1 MEIFRRA
8 GTKIDYS
15 LTRQLIADWRFPIWM
30 LIGSICAACGSPG
43 SNGTADVLGS
53 PVASIPTP
61 ESGLDTWAVRFSP
74 DGTRIVLGS
83 FYQQFDVWEWRAKRK
98 EATLPLPRGAN
109 PSTLINAIDFS
120 NDGRYLAVGTAG
132 AGEIAVRIFDS
143 KDWSVAADVLDTSPG
158 GVTALEF
165 APGGSQLF
173 FVKDGNGTKGENLFA
188 YDVRSRQMS
197 WSLALPKF
205 IPSSVSVSPNGK
217 WVAVEGGAF
226 LPPPP
231 DTMNTDERLKRGFL
245 RLQMQII
252 QLPEGTV
259 SRISEPHVSGRL
271 DWSSDGTRIA
281 IAGDG
286 ATEILMFPSGESLDI
301 DRQSGT
307 GHMTAS
313 FSPDG
318 RYFIQGDM
326 NGKGTGQGLFIW
338 DSTRRHLLQH
348 MRGNISS
355 VDMTR
360 DSHYLAAGGRD
371 KTTIFL
377 VK

>member
-1 MEIFRRA
+1 MEIFRPGKA
-8 GTKIDYS
+8 KVEYS
-15 LTRQLIADWRFPIWM
+15 PSGPFGPAWQFPIWM
-30 LIGSICAACGSPG
+30 LIGVLCVACGGPG
-43 SNGTADVLGS
+43 SNGSADVLGS
-53 PVASIPTP
+53 RVATIPTP
-61 ESGLDTWAVRFSP
+61 ESGLDTWAARFSP

-98 EATLPLPRGAN
+98 EATLSLPRGAN
-109 PSTLINAIDFS
+109 PSAVINAVDFS
-120 NDGRYLAVGTAG
+120 NDGRYLAVATAG

-143 KDWSVAADVLDTSPG
+143 RDWSVAADVLDSSPG

-165 APGGSQLF
+165 APGGSQLI
-173 FVKDGNGTKGENLFA
+173 FVKDGDGTKGENLFA
-188 YDVRSRQMS
+188 YDVHSRQMS

-205 IPSSVSVSPNGK
+205 VPSSISVSPDGN
-217 WVAVEGGAF
+217 WAAVEGGAF

-231 DTMNTDERLKRGFL
+231 ESMDTNERLKRGFL

-252 QLPEGTV
+252 QLPKANV
-259 SRISEPHVSGRL
+259 SKILEPHVSGRL
-271 DWSSDGTRIA
+271 VWSSDGTRIA
-281 IAGDG
+281 VAGAG

-307 GHMTAS
+307 GHLTAS

-338 DSTRRHLLQH
+338 DANRKHLLEH
-348 MRGNISS
+348 VSGNISS
-355 VDMTR
+355 IDMTR
-360 DSHYLAAGGRD
+360 DSRFLAVGGRD
-371 KTTIFL
+371 KTTIYPL
-377 VK
+377 K